1 MKTSV
6 VNVGL
11 KKFASASNLA
21 SKCGQKSAAA
31 ISRTIT
37 STGSGLIKTVAR
49 SSSGILGT
57 SLGLGLLGTVAL
69 AGVVAIGTGI
79 LVYRIIK

>member
-37 STGSGLIKTVAR
+37 STGSGLIKTVAQ
-49 SSSGILGT
+49 
-57 SLGLGLLGTVAL
+57 V
-69 AGVVAIGTGI
+69 
-79 LVYRIIK
+79 